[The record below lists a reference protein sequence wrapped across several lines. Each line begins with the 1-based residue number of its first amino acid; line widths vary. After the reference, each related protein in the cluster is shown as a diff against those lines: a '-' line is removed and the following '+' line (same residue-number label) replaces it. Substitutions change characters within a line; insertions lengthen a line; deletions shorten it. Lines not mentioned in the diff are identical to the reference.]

1 MTDSGRNVQIYQAV
15 STIRQMF
22 VWGDT
27 MARAKKD
34 GRSVNFYIDR
44 NIMDRVEDY
53 AEENGQT
60 LTKAVER
67 LLEKALEDEKK
78 DQADRVAAGIE

>member
-1 MTDSGRNVQIYQAV
+1 
-15 STIRQMF
+15 
-22 VWGDT
+22 
-27 MARAKKD
+27 MARQKKD

-44 NIMDRVEDY
+44 TIMEKVEKH

-67 LLEKALEDEKK
+67 LLEQALDDKSEEKPK
-78 DQADRVAAGIE
+78 QAEPTE

>member
-1 MTDSGRNVQIYQAV
+1 
-15 STIRQMF
+15 
-22 VWGDT
+22 
-27 MARAKKD
+27 MARQKKD

-44 NIMDRVEDY
+44 TIMEKVEKH

-67 LLEKALEDEKK
+67 LLEQALEDKSEEKQ
-78 DQADRVAAGIE
+78 QAEPAK

>member
-1 MTDSGRNVQIYQAV
+1 MS
-15 STIRQMF
+15 
-22 VWGDT
+22 

-34 GRSVNFYIDR
+34 GRSVNFYLDR
-44 NIMDRVEDY
+44 TIMDRVEDY

-67 LLEKALEDEKK
+67 LLEKALDEDKQDE
-78 DQADRVAAGIE
+78 VAGGAVDGK

>member
-1 MTDSGRNVQIYQAV
+1 
-15 STIRQMF
+15 
-22 VWGDT
+22 

-34 GRSVNFYIDR
+34 GRSVNFYLDR

-78 DQADRVAAGIE
+78 DQVVGGTADGE

>member
-1 MTDSGRNVQIYQAV
+1 
-15 STIRQMF
+15 
-22 VWGDT
+22 

-78 DQADRVAAGIE
+78 DQIAGGTADGE

>member
-1 MTDSGRNVQIYQAV
+1 
-15 STIRQMF
+15 MF
-22 VWGDT
+22 LLITRVRYAILWKAGDNF

>member
-1 MTDSGRNVQIYQAV
+1 
-15 STIRQMF
+15 
-22 VWGDT
+22 
-27 MARAKKD
+27 MARQKKD

-44 NIMDRVEDY
+44 ALIERVEKH

-67 LLEKALEDEKK
+67 LLQQALEEQDKAERP
-78 DQADRVAAGIE
+78 A

>member
-1 MTDSGRNVQIYQAV
+1 
-15 STIRQMF
+15 
-22 VWGDT
+22 
-27 MARAKKD
+27 MARQKKD

-44 NIMDRVEDY
+44 TIMEKVEKH

-67 LLEKALEDEKK
+67 LLEQALDDKSEEKPK
-78 DQADRVAAGIE
+78 QAEPTK

>member
-1 MTDSGRNVQIYQAV
+1 
-15 STIRQMF
+15 
-22 VWGDT
+22 
-27 MARAKKD
+27 MARQKKD

-44 NIMDRVEDY
+44 SIIEKVEMY

-67 LLEKALEDEKK
+67 LLEKALASTEDKSK
-78 DQADRVAAGIE
+78 QAG